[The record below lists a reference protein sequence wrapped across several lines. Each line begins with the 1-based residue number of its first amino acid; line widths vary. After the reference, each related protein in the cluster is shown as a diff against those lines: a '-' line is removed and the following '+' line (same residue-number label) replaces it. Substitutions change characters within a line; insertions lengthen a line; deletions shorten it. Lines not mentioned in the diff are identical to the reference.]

1 MSGND
6 HVKDLEERV
15 KKLES
20 RFNLAATV
28 ALFLGIS
35 VAGLGSWVKTEAAEV
50 KRLSDD
56 VRALD
61 PFVKEA
67 KAQLEKTGQE
77 QLALIKSKAEPIV
90 TQLARD
96 NFERLSVALRNGSQG
111 EIYSSNPAGD
121 KLPNDKGDKNLDCP
135 KGQFVTRVGV
145 HWIGSNVSYVAT
157 MCDSPLK

>member
-1 MSGND
+1 MPED
-6 HVKDLEERV
+6 RLQALEKRV
-15 KKLES
+15 EKLES

-35 VAGLGSWVKTEAAEV
+35 VAGLGSWVKVEAANV
-50 KRLSDD
+50 KELTDE

-67 KAQLEKTGQE
+67 KAQLERAGQE
-77 QLALIKSKAEPIV
+77 QLALIRTKADPIV
-90 TQLARD
+90 
-96 NFERLSVALRNGSQG
+96 ERLTKDKFADLSGALKNGSQG
-111 EIYSSNPAGD
+111 EIYSSNPQGE

-145 HWIGSNVSYVAT
+145 HWIGPNISYVAT
-157 MCDSPLK
+157 TCGSPLN